1 MRRLLPGH
9 GVMQDFSPARS
20 AVAQRLP
27 RYFREE
33 PCKANK
39 ERQSQHESKRLVGT
53 ADPIID

>member
-1 MRRLLPGH
+1 MLPGH
-9 GVMQDFSPARS
+9 GVMQDVSPARS

-33 PCKANK
+33 PCKTNK
-39 ERQSQHESKRLVGT
+39 ERQGQHESKRLVGA